1 MRPVEFRILGP
12 LEVVDDAGE
21 PVDLGGP
28 KQRAV
33 LTILLVERG
42 RVVSVERLIER
53 LWGDEPPSSAVGSLQ
68 AYVSNLRRALEPDRS
83 AGAKASV
90 LVTQAPGYRLDV
102 PEDAVDVTRYERL
115 VAEGEA
121 ALARGD
127 VDRAAS
133 ALRSARSL
141 WRGAPLA
148 DVAYESFALGEV
160 ERLEELRLVGVEA
173 WARTELLAGRHA
185 AVVGELEALVMANP
199 LRSQLRRDLMLA
211 LYRSGRQADA
221 LRVYKEGRAVLR
233 DELGVEPDADL
244 QALEEQILLQ
254 SPDLDWVPP
263 AAAAGAGA
271 GAGAHPPT
279 QSESSARFGT
289 GTPIV
294 LEDRDTGPPLVG
306 RDRELAVL
314 DKALI
319 ESASGRGRIVLV
331 AGEPGIGKTRLAE
344 AVVERA
350 RARGSLVGWS
360 RSFEAEGVPAF
371 WPWVQIVRGVAERVA
386 DDALRGAAGTGA
398 GEIARLVPELAPRLG
413 VADPEPS
420 TGRFAVYDAVSR
432 LLVGLSAAA
441 PIVVVLDDAQW
452 ADVASLRLL
461 EYVAGEIRSAR
472 VLVVTAFREAEQGES
487 LGATLATLAPLPHTE
502 RIAVG
507 GLPEGDVGRIVAGVL
522 DREPDAEL
530 VSVVAQRTGGNP
542 FFVREL
548 VRLIESG
555 SGESDVV
562 PPTVREVIDRRLA
575 RLPDAVRA
583 LLSAAAVAGR
593 EFDVRV
599 AASVASLSED
609 DALDAIDDAVAARL
623 VDEGDV
629 IGRYAFAHALVQE
642 TIVASLSRTR
652 RARLHAA
659 LADLLLPRAEAGHPE
674 LLPEVAHH
682 ALEGALPGREANAVA
697 LAAKAA
703 GVAIRGLA
711 FEDAADLCERALAIA
726 GRLPDS
732 DPVRFDLQLALGW
745 ARRDGG
751 DDVAGRAALRDA
763 LETARRLDDADRFAR
778 ASIGFSGSVWWSWWT
793 DLGYV
798 DADAVAALE
807 EAVERLPTAPSRRRV
822 EVLGRLASQLYF
834 DPTARARREAASREA
849 VDAARALGDDR
860 TLANAL
866 VHRHAAIWEPG
877 RPAERFEIAVE
888 LTEIGRRLRW
898 PATQLLGHQLQYS
911 AALERNDG
919 REFEAQVVAAD
930 EFAARTA
937 PHLRIHQDWAESMVA
952 LLRGDLA
959 AAERIMNAVFES
971 TARWD
976 PAEAMRTWATHIGQ
990 LRYDQGRF
998 AELVEPL
1005 RNLSSTEEVAT
1016 GWQSGLVLML
1026 AADGRVDE
1034 ARAEWKALL
1043 AMEDAPDDSNLSWL
1057 FNDGL
1062 RAEAAYLLG
1071 DRDVAAT
1078 LLDRLTP
1085 LLGLNIVLFTREL
1098 YAGPVSLCVGSLE
1111 SCLERWPDAIA
1122 HLTQAVDE
1130 TSALGARSWRARS
1143 LLRLGEALA
1152 ASGDTASGQ
1161 RAADVL
1167 AEARREA
1174 ETLGMSALARRAA
1187 EVVPSS

>member
-1 MRPVEFRILGP
+1 VEFRILGP
-12 LEVVDDAGE
+12 LEVVDDGGA

-42 RVVSVERLIER
+42 HVGSVERLIER

-102 PEDAVDVTRYERL
+102 PDDAVDVTQYERL
-115 VAEGEA
+115 VADGEA

-127 VDRAAS
+127 VERAAT
-133 ALRSARSL
+133 ALRSARAL

-148 DVAYESFALGEV
+148 EVAYETFARGEV

-221 LRVYKEGRAVLR
+221 LRVYKEGRAILR

-254 SPDLDWVPP
+254 SPDLDWVPRS
-263 AAAAGAGA
+263 ATTTT
-271 GAGAHPPT
+271 AHPPT
-279 QSESSARFGT
+279 QSRFSGQV
-289 GTPIV
+289 GHENASV
-294 LEDRDTGPPLVG
+294 LEDRETGAAGAPLVG
-306 RDRELAVL
+306 RDREVAVL
-314 DKALI
+314 DRALI

-344 AVVERA
+344 AVVDRA
-350 RARGSLVGWS
+350 RARGSSVGWS

-371 WPWVQIVRGVAERVA
+371 WPWVQIVRGVVERVP
-386 DDALRGAAGTGA
+386 DDVLVAAAGSGA

-413 VADPEPS
+413 VAEPEPS

-432 LLVGLSAAA
+432 LLVALSTTA

-472 VLVVTAFREAEQGES
+472 VLVVAAFRDAEQGEA
-487 LGATLATLAPLPHTE
+487 LGATLATLAPLPHVE
-502 RIAVG
+502 RLTVG

-522 DREPDAEL
+522 EREPDAEL
-530 VSVVAQRTGGNP
+530 VAVVAQRTGGNP

-548 VRLIESG
+548 VRLIES
-555 SGESDVV
+555 SAVDAV

-593 EFDVRV
+593 DFDVRV
-599 AASVASLSED
+599 AASVAALSED
-609 DALDAIDDAVAARL
+609 DALDAIDEAVAARL

-629 IGRYAFAHALVQE
+629 IGRYVFAHALVQE

-652 RARLHAA
+652 QARLHAA

-682 ALEGALPGREANAVA
+682 ALEGALPGREADAVR

-703 GVAIRGLA
+703 VVAIRGLA
-711 FEDAADLCERALAIA
+711 FEDAAGLCERALAIA
-726 GRLPDS
+726 ARLPDS
-732 DPVRFDLQLALGW
+732 DAVRFDLQLALGW

-751 DDVAGRAALRDA
+751 DDVAGRAALKDA
-763 LETARRLDDADRFAR
+763 QETARALDDAERFAR

-798 DADAVAALE
+798 DSEAVAALE
-807 EAVERLPTAPSRRRV
+807 EAVERLPATPSRRRV

-834 DPTARARREAASREA
+834 DPTARQRREAASLEA
-849 VDAARALGDDR
+849 VEAARTLNDDR

-877 RPAERFEIAVE
+877 RPAERYAIAVE

-930 EFAARTA
+930 EYAAKTP

-976 PAEAMRTWATHIGQ
+976 AAEAMRTWATHLGQ

-998 AELVEPL
+998 AELIEPL

-1026 AADGRVDE
+1026 AADGRLDE
-1034 ARAEWKALL
+1034 ARAEWKTLL
-1043 AMEDAPDDSNLSWL
+1043 DMEDAPDDSNLSWL

-1071 DRDVAAT
+1071 DGDVAAA

-1111 SCLERWPDAIA
+1111 SCLERWTDAIA
-1122 HLTQAVDE
+1122 HLDQAVDE

-1143 LLRLGEALA
+1143 LLRLGEALR
-1152 ASGDTASGQ
+1152 ASGESA
-1161 RAADVL
+1161 RAHDVL
-1167 AEARREA
+1167 ADARREA
-1174 ETLGMSALARRAA
+1174 EALGMAAVARRATEA
-1187 EVVPSS
+1187 VPSS

>member
-1 MRPVEFRILGP
+1 VEFRILGP
-12 LEVVDDAGE
+12 LEVVDDVGA

-42 RVVSVERLIER
+42 RVVSVDGLIER

-83 AGAKASV
+83 AGTKASV

-102 PEDAVDVTRYERL
+102 PDDAVDVVRYERL
-115 VAEGEA
+115 VADGEA

-127 VDRAAS
+127 VERAAT

-148 DVAYESFALGEV
+148 EVAYESFARGEV

-185 AVVGELEALVMANP
+185 AVVGELEAIVMANP

-233 DELGVEPDADL
+233 DELGVEPDAEL

-254 SPDLDWVPP
+254 SPELDWVPP
-263 AAAAGAGA
+263 NAHPPTHSRSTADFGPENASVWEDGESSAAAAAG
-271 GAGAHPPT
+271 
-279 QSESSARFGT
+279 S
-289 GTPIV
+289 
-294 LEDRDTGPPLVG
+294 PLVG

-344 AVVERA
+344 AVVDRA
-350 RARGSLVGWS
+350 RARGSFVGWS
-360 RSFEAEGVPAF
+360 RSFDAEGVPAF
-371 WPWVQIVRGVAERVA
+371 WSWVQIVRGVAERVP
-386 DDALRGAAGTGA
+386 DDDVLAAAAGAGA
-398 GEIARLVPELAPRLG
+398 GEIARLLPELAPRLG
-413 VADPEPS
+413 ITTPDPS

-432 LLVGLSAAA
+432 LLVGLSTTA

-472 VLVVTAFREAEQGES
+472 VLVVAAFRDAEQGES
-487 LGATLATLAPLPHTE
+487 LGATLATLAPLPHVE
-502 RIAVG
+502 RLAVG
-507 GLPEGDVGRIVAGVL
+507 GLPEGDVGRIVAGIL
-522 DREPDAEL
+522 EREPETDL
-530 VSVVAQRTGGNP
+530 VSVVAHRTGGNP

-548 VRLIESG
+548 VRLIQS
-555 SGESDVV
+555 SADDAV

-575 RLPDAVRA
+575 RLPDAARA

-609 DALDAIDDAVAARL
+609 DALDAIDEAVAARL
-623 VDEGDV
+623 VDERDV

-652 RARLHAA
+652 QARLHAA

-682 ALEGALPGREANAVA
+682 ALEGALPGREADAVR
-697 LAAKAA
+697 LAARAA

-711 FEDAADLCERALAIA
+711 FEDAAGLCERALPIA
-726 GRLPDS
+726 ARLPDG
-732 DPVRFDLQLALGW
+732 DAVRFDLQLALGW

-751 DDVAGRAALRDA
+751 DDVAGRAALKDA
-763 LETARRLDDADRFAR
+763 LDTARALDDADRFAR

-798 DADAVAALE
+798 DAEAIAALE
-807 EAVERLPTAPSRRRV
+807 EAVQRLPATPSRRRV

-834 DPTARARREAASREA
+834 DPSARQRREAASLEA
-849 VDAARALGDDR
+849 VEAARALGDDR

-877 RPAERFEIAVE
+877 RPDERFEIAVE

-898 PATQLLGHQLQYS
+898 PATQLLGHQLQYT

-919 REFEAQVVAAD
+919 REFEAQLVAAH
-930 EFAARTA
+930 EFTA
-937 PHLRIHQDWAESMVA
+937 KTPPHLRIHQDWSESMVA

-976 PAEAMRTWATHIGQ
+976 AAEAMRTWATHLGQ

-998 AELVEPL
+998 AEIIEPL

-1034 ARAEWKALL
+1034 ARNEWKTLL
-1043 AMEDAPDDSNLSWL
+1043 DMEDAPDHSNLSWL

-1071 DRDVAAT
+1071 DRDVATT

-1111 SCLERWPDAIA
+1111 SCLERWPDAIT

-1152 ASGDTASGQ
+1152 ASGDAE
-1161 RAADVL
+1161 RAVGVL
-1167 AEARREA
+1167 TDARREA
-1174 ETLGMSALARRAA
+1174 EALGMSAVARHATEA
-1187 EVVPSS
+1187 VPFS